1 MSAIY
6 IAIGHLSKLVVG
18 FILLKLIA
26 YYNGAEGLN
35 QLGNLL
41 TLVSVIVAFSGGGIT
56 NGVIKYSAQWRGDN
70 DNVSDLVSTSII
82 YSFVFGLIV
91 IIILGINF
99 NYVDKYIFNGISESF
114 YYYVIFSI
122 IILFY
127 GVYNTYQGLAYG
139 SDCVKSFPIIQ
150 ITSSFITITY
160 FLLFFERGLLSSY
173 NAIAFMLASV
183 ALPFLYLF
191 YNESSFTK
199 KLVYRKPK
207 LYILKLLY
215 PYTLMA
221 FVGAVSFPFVEV
233 VTRYLITDNLGA
245 EMSGLWTAAIKLSL
259 AISAFFTLFLVYR
272 LVPQM
277 VVSDSPR
284 AMFKLVVKY
293 LGYIGIPY
301 FFILTIA
308 YMFREYY
315 ISYTLSADFAT
326 LSNYLGYQ
334 FIGDFFKILSYV
346 MTIVTIA
353 KSWPKIY
360 IFGEII
366 QGFGFLL
373 FTCFS
378 LFFSPRLESVFLS
391 YQYFYI
397 LYFIISILFFLFYVL
412 KRVDNNG

>member
-1 MSAIY
+1 
-6 IAIGHLSKLVVG
+6 
-18 FILLKLIA
+18 
-26 YYNGAEGLN
+26 
-35 QLGNLL
+35 
-41 TLVSVIVAFSGGGIT
+41 
-56 NGVIKYSAQWRGDN
+56 
-70 DNVSDLVSTSII
+70 
-82 YSFVFGLIV
+82 
-91 IIILGINF
+91 
-99 NYVDKYIFNGISESF
+99 
-114 YYYVIFSI
+114 
-122 IILFY
+122 
-127 GVYNTYQGLAYG
+127 
-139 SDCVKSFPIIQ
+139 
-150 ITSSFITITY
+150 
-160 FLLFFERGLLSSY
+160 
-173 NAIAFMLASV
+173 MLASV

-284 AMFKLVVKY
+284 AMLKLVVKY

-360 IFGEII
+360 IFGEIV

-397 LYFIISILFFLFYVL
+397 LYFIISILFFLFYV
-412 KRVDNNG
+412 